1 MPMPFRCRPPSTQSP
16 GKCQGS
22 MDQPSRQGSCGASKA
37 SRCHSLGGLGGMIE
51 DAHSEGE

>member
-1 MPMPFRCRPPSTQSP
+1 MSMPFRCRPPSTQSP